1 LTRQRLDIQRFSD
14 EHIDGAA
21 TLLEQRHARHVEAE
35 PLLAREVDY
44 RAEIDAL
51 LAREGAS
58 GVVALRQGH
67 PVGYLIGARRD
78 DEWWGPNIW
87 VEAAGHAVE
96 EPEDVRDLYAAVAG
110 DWVDQGRARHY
121 ALVPAHDAELVDAW
135 FRVGF
140 GGQHAHGIQE
150 VPPRSEVTV
159 PAGLE
164 IRKPN
169 VVEVEELIDV
179 DLALPDHQARAP
191 VFSTRPLP
199 SREESR
205 KEWLETLAGDE
216 EHILVGYLDGRPVA
230 CWAFVPLERS
240 GEHTGLTRAQ
250 KAAFLGFASTLPEAR
265 GSGIGVALTDAGF
278 AWAAEQG
285 YSVMVTDWRETN
297 LLASRFWPRRGFR
310 RTFLRLYRSIP

>member
-1 LTRQRLDIQRFSD
+1 MPELEIQPFSE
-14 EHIDGAA
+14 EHLDGAA
-21 TLLEQRHARHVEAE
+21 VLLRERHARHVEAE
-35 PLLAREVDY
+35 PLLAKEVDF
-44 RAEIDAL
+44 RAEIEAL

-58 GVVALRQGH
+58 GVVVIRDRR
-67 PVGYLIGARRD
+67 PVGYLIGTRRD
-78 DEWWGPNIW
+78 DDVWGPNVW
-87 VEAAGHAVE
+87 VEAAGHAVD
-96 EPEDVRDLYAAVAG
+96 EPEILRDLYAAVAG
-110 DWVDQGRARHY
+110 AWVDQGRARHY
-121 ALVPAHDAELVDAW
+121 ALVPEHDAELVDAW

-150 VPPRSEVTV
+150 VPPHTDVRMPPGV
-159 PAGLE
+159 E
-164 IRKPN
+164 IRPPSAD
-169 VVEVEELIDV
+169 EVEELIAL
-179 DLALPDHQARAP
+179 DLALPEHQAQAP

-199 SREESR
+199 TREDSR

-230 CWAFVPLERS
+230 CWAYVPLERS
-240 GEHTGLTRAQ
+240 GEHTGLARAQ
-250 KAAFLGFASTLPEAR
+250 KAAFLSFASTLPEAR